1 MITTFKPNK
10 KLSMNIKDSDI
21 KELQTR
27 ANLYNATQVA
37 ELTGF
42 SISTIIKDMRSGKL
56 KWLERGKTKYATK
69 KSLHEYLTED

>member
-1 MITTFKPNK
+1 MITTFKPNTEIG
-10 KLSMNIKDSDI
+10 MDIKDSDI

-42 SISTIIKDMRSGKL
+42 SISTIIKDMKSGKL
-56 KWLERGKTKYATK
+56 KWLERGSTKYATK
-69 KSLHEYLTED
+69 KSLHDYLTKD

>member
-10 KLSMNIKDSDI
+10 KLSMDIKDSDI

>member
-1 MITTFKPNK
+1 MITAFVPNK
-10 KLSMNIKDSDI
+10 KLRMEIKDSNV

-42 SISTIIKDMRSGKL
+42 SVTTIIKDMRSGKL